1 MRVPVPF
8 DPLTF
13 RGGAARPV
21 INVRPASIPPPPVGR
36 TGLLALEAPST
47 VVGLGDAD
55 SS

>member
-36 TGLLALEAPST
+36 TGLLALEALPA